1 MPLGTPLSLTA
12 KLRRL
17 LRTHRKLRVV
27 YVAESLEI
35 SGGVKV
41 IVEHA
46 NALAG
51 LGHNVSIVTKSAC
64 HSWIDVK
71 VRVEQVPR
79 FEAATLPAADVHIAT
94 WFPTVTPTVLA
105 ARAPRIFH
113 FSQGYEGTLPHL
125 ADRRDEI
132 EEAYL
137 QPIPKLLV
145 SRHLLDLYRGRN
157 PGPYYV
163 LPQTVDVDF
172 YRSSALRSAPRSP
185 AVVGVVGPYESPTKG
200 VPMAV
205 EAVARLRA
213 AGFPVV
219 LHRASPFPLTD
230 EETSVCPAEVYA
242 FRATTPEMRIWYR
255 GLDVLVHPPFEAEGF
270 PLPPLEAMASG
281 VPVIVTGIRSFE
293 PLGENEVLRA
303 APGDVEGI
311 RGAIQRL
318 LESPEA
324 WNMLREAGLR
334 AVTRFRPEH
343 ARDALDEVLQGRST
357 PEG

>member
-1 MPLGTPLSLTA
+1 M
-12 KLRRL
+12 
-17 LRTHRKLRVV
+17 

-46 NALAG
+46 NALAS
-51 LGHNVSIVTKSAC
+51 LGHSVSIVTKSAC

-71 VRVEQVPR
+71 VPVVQVPR
-79 FEAATLPAADVHIAT
+79 FEAAALPAADVHIAT

-125 ADRRDEI
+125 AERRDEI

-145 SRHLLDLYRGRN
+145 SRHLLDLYRDRY
-157 PGPYYV
+157 PGPFYV

-172 YRSSALRSAPRSP
+172 FRSSALRSAPRSP

-200 VPMAV
+200 VPLAV

-219 LHRASPFPLTD
+219 LHRASPFPLTH

-242 FRATTPEMRIWYR
+242 FRATTPEMKLWYR
-255 GLDVLVHPPFEAEGF
+255 GLDILVHPPYEAEGF

-281 VPVIVTGIRSFE
+281 VPVVVSGIRSFE
-293 PLGENEVLRA
+293 PLGENEAVRV

-311 RGAIQRL
+311 RVALERL
-318 LESPEA
+318 LTVPSHWLA
-324 WNMLREAGLR
+324 LRESGLR
-334 AVTRFRPEH
+334 AVERFRPER
-343 ARDALDEVLQGRST
+343 ARDALEDVLQRRST
-357 PEG
+357 PD